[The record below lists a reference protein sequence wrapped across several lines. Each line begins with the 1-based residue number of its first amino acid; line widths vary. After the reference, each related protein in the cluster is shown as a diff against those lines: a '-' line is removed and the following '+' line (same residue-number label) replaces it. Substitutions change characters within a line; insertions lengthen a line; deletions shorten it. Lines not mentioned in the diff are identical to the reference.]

1 MLSLILRGY
10 ENQGMSIK
18 LIHSWK
24 SWLKWVFKTISI
36 FLGWKGQISTGY
48 VKRKTKAG
56 SQAIPPKTSSA
67 PNRETQPWS
76 VLSKEFIKMNP
87 NKASEVSCTGAL
99 TQVKSLLKTLS
110 LEPCPLIPDLEVHQ
124 LHLGYFQLFWRFPR
138 RSLPK
143 LHFKSYTCAWVYL
156 AACVLVQLAPVQLP
170 LWWLQLPNWDW

>member
-1 MLSLILRGY
+1 MERKTGSERASEPAGEDSAGNASQGAWVHAPYPLPQLQATCPVLSLLLRGY

-67 PNRETQPWS
+67 PNRETQSWS
-76 VLSKEFIKMNP
+76 VLSKELIKMNP
-87 NKASEVSCTGAL
+87 NKTSEVSCTGAL
-99 TQVKSLLKTLS
+99 AQVTSLLKTLS
-110 LEPCPLIPDLEVHQ
+110 LEPCP
-124 LHLGYFQLFWRFPR
+124 
-138 RSLPK
+138 
-143 LHFKSYTCAWVYL
+143 
-156 AACVLVQLAPVQLP
+156 
-170 LWWLQLPNWDW
+170 